1 MRMILTRRCGFRPRW
16 RWERTTTRRSPAL
29 LRIAR
34 RDAASPWMRSAV
46 LCSCAPVAERMLIEL
61 WDDAEA
67 TRSKRPSDDAIEQL
81 LEQLALVVG
90 ARNQRSE
97 IERVYDYVAMKVTAR
112 RSNALRDLVV
122 VALARGAR
130 RSGGRLPV
138 AIATAKPGSRLV
150 SDVIGESA
158 WTALDDQSSEAVR
171 ARAIARLVVL
181 DPAGAPATLVKL
193 FEPRE
198 PVAIQARA
206 VRALAECERADA
218 AKILLPR
225 LRAFEP
231 PVKGA
236 AIATLLTR
244 AAWTKS
250 LLEAIGKSD
259 PASGLGPALIEPAD
273 RALLL
278 KHRNVEIGQLA
289 QKLFGQAAPSARAT
303 VIADYMAAMRV
314 KGDRDRGARVFER
327 ECKTCHKIGD
337 AGFALGPDLTGSPS
351 RDPAALLANI
361 LDPNASVPPKDVQYV
376 VVDQNGRSYSGI
388 IASQTASS
396 ITVLRGEGA
405 RDTILR
411 GQVAELTSTGLS
423 LMPEGFEKRISKPEM
438 ADLIAFLCAA
448 HRGGDGSDGLAADD
462 SRPLDIGTLPGL
474 IEPDD

>member
-1 MRMILTRRCGFRPRW
+1 M
-16 RWERTTTRRSPAL
+16 
-29 LRIAR
+29 
-34 RDAASPWMRSAV
+34 
-46 LCSCAPVAERMLIEL
+46 
-61 WDDAEA
+61 
-67 TRSKRPSDDAIEQL
+67 
-81 LEQLALVVG
+81 
-90 ARNQRSE
+90 
-97 IERVYDYVAMKVTAR
+97 
-112 RSNALRDLVV
+112 V

-273 RALLL
+273 RAPLL

-351 RDPAALLANI
+351 RIRPRSSRIFSIPTPACRPRMFSTLWSTRTGEVIPGSSHPRRRA
-361 LDPNASVPPKDVQYV
+361 ASPSCAAREPGIPSCA
-376 VVDQNGRSYSGI
+376 GRSP
-388 IASQTASS
+388 SS
-396 ITVLRGEGA
+396 RA
-405 RDTILR
+405 RDC
-411 GQVAELTSTGLS
+411 
-423 LMPEGFEKRISKPEM
+423 P
-438 ADLIAFLCAA
+438 
-448 HRGGDGSDGLAADD
+448 
-462 SRPLDIGTLPGL
+462 
-474 IEPDD
+474 